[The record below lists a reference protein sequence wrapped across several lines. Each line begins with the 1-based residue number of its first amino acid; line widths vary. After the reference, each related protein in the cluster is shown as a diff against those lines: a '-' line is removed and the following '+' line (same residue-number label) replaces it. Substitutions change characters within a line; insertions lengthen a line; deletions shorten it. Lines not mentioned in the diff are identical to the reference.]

1 MHPRRTW
8 WGFVF
13 LVGCGSQVAESGGAK
28 GPPLAASEA
37 TSPAEVGAR
46 YVPETASDVLFVNRE
61 RLRQTLLGERLVKW
75 SELRAILPADVPFA
89 SLENW
94 ETQLLQN
101 SDWFYIAADP
111 RSVGMLVAKADRA
124 TLEAEPTL
132 RGVRAGMAWPHAD
145 VCAVDYSQL
154 QAAPRLEPRADH
166 LGLTEL
172 TRKAVVA
179 FVHLEPDTT
188 SPIEAYR
195 FSIGTD
201 YGLNV
206 EVALALRPGV
216 DSAAIAANFEA
227 KLSEAAASPMV
238 PLFRVRTLLDHAVV
252 RAEPRTVTIS
262 TSLSDVETKNL
273 IQLLDLTHDEL
284 RAAGTLEAWARGIG
298 ERAAAT
304 QVFFQPAPAPRASG
318 TSGSAPAT
326 RRGQAS
332 KLGSFTRGLGP
343 GASSEAAPEESY
355 EQKRARKMLEDDR
368 KKVGEQQQKLLK
380 EQTEYYKNKNE
391 EFRRNQE
398 LRESNR

>member
-1 MHPRRTW
+1 MHPRRAW

-13 LVGCGSQVAESGGAK
+13 LVGCGSRVAESGGAK
-28 GPPLAASEA
+28 EPPLAASQA
-37 TSPAEVGAR
+37 ASPAEAGAR
-46 YVPETASDVLFVNRE
+46 YLPETAGDVLFVNRE

-75 SELRAILPADVPFA
+75 SELRSILPQDVPFA
-89 SLENW
+89 SLEDW
-94 ETQLLQN
+94 ETRLLQN

-124 TLEAEPTL
+124 TLEAEPAL
-132 RGVRAGMAWPHAD
+132 GVVRAGMAWPHAD

-154 QAAPRLEPRADH
+154 KSPPRLEPRADH
-166 LGLTEL
+166 LELTEL

-179 FVHLEPDTT
+179 FVHHEPDTS

-216 DSAAIAANFEA
+216 DSAAVSANLEA

-252 RAEPRTVTIS
+252 RAAPSSVTVS

-273 IQLLDLTHDEL
+273 IQLLDMTHDEL

-298 ERAAAT
+298 ERAAFT

-318 TSGSAPAT
+318 STGSSPAA

-332 KLGSFTRGLGP
+332 KLASFTRGLGP
-343 GASSEAAPEESY
+343 GASSGAPPEEDY
-355 EQKRARKMLEDDR
+355 QLKQMRKKLEDDR
-368 KKVGEQQQKLLK
+368 KKAEAQRQRVLE

-391 EFRRNQE
+391 EFRRTQE
-398 LRESNR
+398 PR